1 MHCLGAG
8 GSAVT
13 CRDLGKPIRAAE
25 TNGSYLHKFRRHQSV
40 DTSTIKQVSDHESV
54 ANTVVPPPRAKST
67 SLAALIESISLPRMA
82 IRHHPNLMN
91 FFNGE
96 GEVFCAIRD

>member
-1 MHCLGAG
+1 
-8 GSAVT
+8 
-13 CRDLGKPIRAAE
+13 
-25 TNGSYLHKFRRHQSV
+25 
-40 DTSTIKQVSDHESV
+40 
-54 ANTVVPPPRAKST
+54 
-67 SLAALIESISLPRMA
+67 LAALIESISLPRMA